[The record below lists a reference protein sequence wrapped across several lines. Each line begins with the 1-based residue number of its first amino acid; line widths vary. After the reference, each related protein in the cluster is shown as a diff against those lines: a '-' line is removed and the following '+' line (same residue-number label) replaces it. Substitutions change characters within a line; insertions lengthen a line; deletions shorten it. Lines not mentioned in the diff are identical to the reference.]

1 MSARVLLVDDD
12 RAALYALEELLSPLR
27 AKLFLAE
34 SGEDAL
40 RLILKHDFAAV
51 MLDVRLP
58 GMDGFEV
65 AGAIKALQRSRHVPI
80 IFMSANEDR
89 RRAPRADSELYLR
102 KPLEPEVVTAKMR
115 NVLELKRIA
124 HASAQ

>member
-1 MSARVLLVDDD
+1 MTARVLLVDDD
-12 RAALYALEELLSPLR
+12 RAALFALEQLLSPLQ
-27 AKLFLAE
+27 AKLFLAQ

-40 RLILKHDFAAV
+40 RLILKHDFQAI

-65 AGAIKALQRSRHVPI
+65 AGAIKALQRSRHIPI

-89 RRAPRADSELYLR
+89 RRSPRVDSEVYLR
-102 KPLEPEVVTAKMR
+102 KPLNPELVTARMR
-115 NVLELKRIA
+115 TLLEPRKAL
-124 HASAQ
+124 HAA

>member
-12 RAALYALEELLSPLR
+12 RAGLQALSEVLSGLP
-27 AKLFLAE
+27 AKLFLAH

-40 RLILKHDFAAV
+40 RLMLKHDFAAV

-65 AGAIKALQRSRHVPI
+65 AGAIKALQRTHHVPI

-89 RRAPRADSELYLR
+89 RRAPRRDSELYLR
-102 KPLEPEVVTAKMR
+102 KPLVPEVVAAKMR
-115 NVLELKRIA
+115 TLLE
-124 HASAQ
+124 Q

>member
-1 MSARVLLVDDD
+1 VSGVRVLLVDDD
-12 RAALYALEELLSPLR
+12 RAALYALEELLSPLP
-27 AKLFLAE
+27 AKLHLAT

-65 AGAIKALQRSRHVPI
+65 AGAIKALQRSRHIPI
-80 IFMSANEDR
+80 VFMSANEDR
-89 RRAPRADSELYLR
+89 RRAPRRDSELYLR
-102 KPLEPEVVTAKMR
+102 KPLVPELVAAKMKGLLAPHVTA
-115 NVLELKRIA
+115 
-124 HASAQ
+124 

>member
-12 RAALYALEELLSPLR
+12 RAALFALEQLLTPLH
-27 AKLFLAE
+27 AKLFFAQ

-40 RLILKHDFAAV
+40 RLILKHDFQAI

-65 AGAIKALQRSRHVPI
+65 AGAIKALQRSRHIPI

-89 RRAPRADSELYLR
+89 RRSPRLDSEVYFR
-102 KPLEPEVVTAKMR
+102 KPLNPELVTARMKSLLDQR
-115 NVLELKRIA
+115 RTL
-124 HASAQ
+124 HAA

>member
-12 RAALYALEELLSPLR
+12 RASLCALEELLSPLQ
-27 AKLFLAE
+27 AKLFLAR

-40 RLILKHDFAAV
+40 RLILKHDFDAI

-89 RRAPRADSELYLR
+89 RRAPRRESELYLR
-102 KPLEPEVVTAKMR
+102 KPLVPEVVAARMQSLISPH
-115 NVLELKRIA
+115 V
-124 HASAQ
+124 AQ

>member
-12 RAALYALEELLSPLR
+12 RAGLQALCEVLSGLE
-27 AKLFLAE
+27 AKLFLAH

-40 RLILKHDFAAV
+40 RLILKHEFAAV

-65 AGAIKALQRSRHVPI
+65 AGAIKALKRTRHVPI
-80 IFMSANEDR
+80 VFMSSEEDR
-89 RRAPRADSELYLR
+89 RRNPRRDSEIYLR
-102 KPLEPEVVTAKMR
+102 KPLAPELVTAQMKSL
-115 NVLELKRIA
+115 LE
-124 HASAQ
+124 HHVTQ